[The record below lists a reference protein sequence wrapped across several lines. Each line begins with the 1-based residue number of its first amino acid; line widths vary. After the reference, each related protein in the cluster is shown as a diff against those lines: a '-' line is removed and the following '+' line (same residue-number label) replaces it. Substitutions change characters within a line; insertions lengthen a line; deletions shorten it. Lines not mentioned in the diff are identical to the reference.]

1 MQKNKSCRGTL
12 PTRFGHCFLV
22 HFFEGYALVVII
34 EFKNRHFVFAVRAF
48 ERILAEGRKNGGA
61 PLVKTAVY
69 RMFAFGYSQIE
80 F

>member
-1 MQKNKSCRGTL
+1 M
-12 PTRFGHCFLV
+12 
-22 HFFEGYALVVII
+22 VIR